1 MTMMRS
7 LIFTFILFITFF
19 NLFGQAL
26 NDDPK
31 AIDSVKIFMIQQFM
45 LSEENLENLSNK
57 INVIQNPS
65 GNQLYVVFDENPE
78 QEVFDIVITDIFNN
92 IIILREIARQA
103 EVIDISSL
111 DKGTYIV
118 RVISNN
124 DLLIKEIVIRE

>member
-1 MTMMRS
+1 
-7 LIFTFILFITFF
+7 
-19 NLFGQAL
+19 L